1 LYDGFLDVVVNLWLG
16 NRLVV
21 GGNVDIVV
29 DVGRYM
35 SIRKKEGRGVGD
47 LYVEGNVTDESL

>member
-47 LYVEGNVTDESL
+47 LYVEGNVTDESA

>member
-1 LYDGFLDVVVNLWLG
+1 
-16 NRLVV
+16 LVV

-29 DVGRYM
+29 DVGSYM